1 VAKVRTLT
9 DGEMA
14 HNLKS
19 FMDSGAKMMHR
30 LKVEFDASRDIYQGV
45 QNSLKGTAL
54 DVGALSYL
62 LSGPKASTDDDVR
75 IDCIELIR
83 ANLFLHS
90 KLCISDPVVTAR
102 TYSNDVASKNGARYA
117 ENVILHVR
125 NHTDM
130 QEKLESGPYLDV
142 VVCGTGVVYTGWDSN
157 AGEVLDVP
165 KDFDPDRDEFTMQ
178 GDYDIRSVDPRR
190 FLINPSA
197 TTFYEADDCV
207 EEVILPF
214 KQALLSFPDH
224 EEALRDWMKTED
236 CLNIVKEID
245 PAITEEN
252 VRDVVLY
259 HYWERA
265 RPWNAMLGSHVVF
278 IDKKQPKILKRE
290 KNPYAHGELPY
301 DVITDIDV
309 QRNAYGMSRNIYA
322 APLQDCCNTLYSL
335 VMQNV
340 ELHGSLKLL
349 LPEGGLSDKSTNNP
363 KDVIFFNAATNGK
376 PDYLR
381 PSPVT
386 SDIWRL
392 RDYWN
397 SNIERLYGMSEFS
410 QGQIPRELSSYAVQ
424 MSIET
429 DDKFRIRLFNKKKKL
444 IKGMYEKVLSITK
457 QFVVEKRKL
466 KIVGQENLASEQYF
480 SSLELEGD
488 YGIFVDYGMY
498 LPADPAARKQQI
510 LELVKSGIF
519 EKAGGNMRKL
529 VSILVDGD
537 MIDIRDH
544 FEKAKIVQDNETT
557 RMIDGQDIPVED
569 WHEHLSHIESIQ
581 EFQQTEFFENLEPEL
596 KQKIDAHK
604 KAHTQVLA
612 KLQADAQQPGA
623 PTQAPAGGGEPN
635 PPVPT
640 GGGPAQPPPVNPSS
654 GPVV

>member
-1 VAKVRTLT
+1 MAKVRKLT
-9 DGEMA
+9 DGELS

-19 FMDSGAKMMHR
+19 FMSSGDQMMHR

-45 QNSLKGTAL
+45 QNSLKGSAL
-54 DVGALSYL
+54 DVGALSYM
-62 LSGPKASTDDDVR
+62 LSGPKASTDDDIR
-75 IDCIELIR
+75 IDGNELIR

-102 TYSNDVASKNGARYA
+102 TYSNDVVSKNGARFA
-117 ENVILHVR
+117 ENVILHVK
-125 NHTDM
+125 NHTDL
-130 QEKLESGPYLDV
+130 QEKLESGPYLDC
-142 VVCGTGVVYTGWDSN
+142 VVCGTGVVYTGWDAS
-157 AGEVLDVP
+157 AGEVIDLP
-165 KDFDPDRDEFTMQ
+165 ENFDADKHEFTMS

-190 FLINPSA
+190 FYINPSA
-197 TTFYEADDCV
+197 TSYYESDDCV

-214 KQALLSFPDH
+214 KQAILLFPEW
-224 EEALRDWMKTED
+224 EEAIRTWMKTED
-236 CLNIVKEID
+236 CLKVVKEID
-245 PAITEEN
+245 PAINEEN

-278 IDKKQPKILKRE
+278 IDKKNPKILKRE
-290 KNPYAHGELPY
+290 NNPYKHGELPY
-301 DVITDIDV
+301 DVLTDIDV
-309 QRNAYGMSRNIYA
+309 QRNPYGMSRNIYA

-340 ELHGSLKLL
+340 ELHGSLKLM
-349 LPEGGLSDKSTNNP
+349 LPEGGLSDKNTNNP

-376 PDYLR
+376 PEYLR
-381 PSPVT
+381 PSAVT

-392 RDYWN
+392 RDYWAN
-397 SNIERLYGMSEFS
+397 SIEKIFGMSEFS

-424 MSIET
+424 MAIET
-429 DDKFRIRLFNKKKKL
+429 DDKFRIRLFNKKKKF
-444 IKGMYEKVLSITK
+444 IKGIYDKVLSITK
-457 QFVVEKRKL
+457 QFVTEKRKL
-466 KIVGQENLASEQYF
+466 KIVGQENIASEEYF
-480 SSLELEGD
+480 SNVELDGD
-488 YGIFVDYGMY
+488 YGIYVDYGMY

-557 RMIDGQDIPVED
+557 RMIDGQEVPVQD
-569 WHEHLSHIESIQ
+569 WQEHVSHIESIV
-581 EFQQTEFFENLEPEL
+581 EFQNTEFFENLDAEI

-604 KAHTQVLA
+604 KAHTAALA
-612 KLQADAQQPGA
+612 KLQAEAQPPQGA
-623 PTQAPAGGGEPN
+623 PEGSAPATPSAEGGAGSN
-635 PPVPT
+635 PPVSP
-640 GGGPAQPPPVNPSS
+640 NPIMNPS
-654 GPVV
+654 GPVS